1 MIDTKFAAKVLGV
14 FYEKYFEN
22 YVLGISHRGIETI
35 VDAEKT
41 EIIKTIKRLETEGM
55 IWLGDWDYKITNYG
69 IDTYEEALPP
79 SAINNRLTQRKR
91 ILEFLNKHYE
101 KDPDKNIE
109 REQLVDEL
117 KIENTNEL
125 LSQMKYLEDNGLIN
139 IQLASGGMFWI
150 KLSAAGSATFDTYD
164 YDYSLP
170 MTNAYK
176 ILFQLEN
183 RVRKFIE
190 KKLINNF
197 DNEWWKQGISLAL
210 RNKADDRKND
220 ESSYGWTISVPKTDL
235 DYLSFPDLG
244 KIITNNWKDVFQQH
258 FNDKSKIELKLK
270 ELEEIR
276 NCVAHMRTLSTD
288 GYTRLEQYNDDI
300 INLIK

>member
-1 MIDTKFAAKVLGV
+1 MVDTKFAAKVLGV

-22 YVLGISHRGIETI
+22 YVLGVSPRGIETI

-101 KDPDKNIE
+101 KDPDKNII

-125 LSQMKYLEDNGLIN
+125 LSQMKYLEDNDLIN
-139 IQLASGGMFWI
+139 LQLASGGMFWV

-164 YDYSLP
+164 YDDSLP
-170 MTNAYK
+170 MTNAYRSLFK
-176 ILFQLEN
+176 IEN
-183 RVRKFIE
+183 YLRRFIE
-190 KKLINNF
+190 KKLVENF
-197 DNEWWKQGISLAL
+197 NDDWFSRGIS
-210 RNKADDRKND
+210 R
-220 ESSYGWTISVPKTDL
+220 TISEGIDKRKSDEAQMPWQVSETNSNM
-235 DYLSFPDLG
+235 DYLQFPQL
-244 KIITNNWKDVFQQH
+244 KNIITTNWEIFSSS
-258 FNDKSKIELKLK
+258 FNDQAAITLRLDQ
-270 ELEEIR
+270 LEEIR
-276 NCVAHMRTLSTD
+276 NSIAHTRILTQDSLE
-288 GYTRLEQYNDDI
+288 RLEKYSQDI
-300 INLIK
+300 LNLTK

>member
-1 MIDTKFAAKVLGV
+1 MIDTKFAAKILGV

-22 YVLGISHRGIETI
+22 YVLGVSPRGIETI

-69 IDTYEEALPP
+69 IDTYEKALPP

-101 KDPDKNIE
+101 KDPDKNIT

-125 LSQMKYLEDNGLIN
+125 LSQMKYLEDDDLIN
-139 IQLASGGMFWI
+139 LQLANGGMFWV
-150 KLSAAGSATFDTYD
+150 KLSATGSATFDTYD
-164 YDYSLP
+164 HDESIP

-183 RVRKFIE
+183 HLRKFIE
-190 KKLINNF
+190 KKLIEKFNDDWF
-197 DNEWWKQGISLAL
+197 SKGIS
-210 RNKADDRKND
+210 RTTSEGIDKRKSD
-220 ESSYGWTISVPKTDL
+220 EAQMPWQVSEINSNM
-235 DYLSFPDLG
+235 DYLQFPQL
-244 KIITNNWKDVFQQH
+244 KNIITTNWEIFSAS
-258 FNDKSKIELKLK
+258 FNDQTVITLRLD

-276 NCVAHMRTLSTD
+276 NGIAHTRILTQDSLE
-288 GYTRLEQYNDDI
+288 RLEKYSQDI
-300 INLIK
+300 LNLTK